1 VALGRN
7 FARLA
12 AGSVLLLRQRLEL
25 ASLEVEEQVLR
36 LGLLL
41 VRAMVTALLLAL
53 ALFGAGATV
62 IIYFWDAA
70 RLAAAVGVTAFFALA
85 AVLAGWR
92 FAAALRDKPAFLA
105 ATLAELDRDAQRLDE
120 QP

>member
-1 VALGRN
+1 MALGRN

-12 AGSVLLLRQRLEL
+12 AGSLLLLRQRLEL

-105 ATLAELDRDAQRLDE
+105 ATLAELDKDAQRLDE

>member
-7 FARLA
+7 FARVA
-12 AGSVLLLRQRLEL
+12 AGSMLLLRQRLEL

-92 FAAALRDKPAFLA
+92 FAAALRDKAFPPGRCSPGRRNCG
-105 ATLAELDRDAQRLDE
+105 TRRSRR
-120 QP
+120 

>member
-1 VALGRN
+1 MALGRN
-7 FARLA
+7 FARFA

-25 ASLEVEEQVLR
+25 ASLELEEEVLR

-41 VRAMVTALLLAL
+41 ARAVVTALLLAL

-70 RLAAAVGVTAFFALA
+70 RLAAAVGVTGFFALA

-92 FAAALRDKPAFLA
+92 LAAALRGKPAFLA
-105 ATLAELDRDAQRLDE
+105 DTLAELDKDAQRLGE

>member
-1 VALGRN
+1 MALGRN

-25 ASLEVEEQVLR
+25 ASLELEEQALR
-36 LGLLL
+36 LALLL
-41 VRAMVTALLLAL
+41 ARAIVTALLLAL

-70 RLAAAVGVTAFFALA
+70 RVAAAIGVTAFFALA
-85 AVLAGWR
+85 ALLAGWKL
-92 FAAALRDKPAFLA
+92 AAALRDKPAFLA
-105 ATLAELDRDAQRLDE
+105 ATLAELDKDAQRIGE
-120 QP
+120 AP

>member
-1 VALGRN
+1 MALGRN

>member
-1 VALGRN
+1 MALGRT

-25 ASLEVEEQVLR
+25 ASLELEEEVLR

-41 VRAMVTALLLAL
+41 ARALVTALLLAL
-53 ALFGAGATV
+53 ALFSAGATV
-62 IIYFWDAA
+62 IIYFWDEA
-70 RLAAAVGVTAFFALA
+70 RLAAAVGVTGFFALA
-85 AVLAGWR
+85 AVLTGWR
-92 FAAALRDKPAFLA
+92 LAAALRDKPAFLA
-105 ATLAELDRDAQRLDE
+105 ATLAELDQDAQRLGE

>member
-1 VALGRN
+1 MSLGRGVT
-7 FARLA
+7 RLV

-25 ASLEVEEQVLR
+25 ASLEVEEEILR

-41 VRAMVTALLLAL
+41 ARAMVSALLLAL
-53 ALFGAGATV
+53 ALFGTGATV
-62 IIYFWDAA
+62 VIYFWDAA
-70 RLAAAVGVTAFFALA
+70 RLAAAIGVTVFFALA

-92 FAAALRDKPAFLA
+92 LAAALRDKPAFLA
-105 ATLAELDRDAQRLDE
+105 DTLAELDKDAQRLGE

>member
-1 VALGRN
+1 MALGRN

-25 ASLEVEEQVLR
+25 ASLELEEQVLR

-41 VRAMVTALLLAL
+41 VRAIVTALLLAL

-70 RLAAAVGVTAFFALA
+70 RLAAAVGVTGFFALA

-92 FAAALRDKPAFLA
+92 FAAALRDQPAFLA
-105 ATLAELDRDAQRLDE
+105 ATLAELDKDAQRLGE